1 MSLPPPPERNGVQQ
15 QHRRRH
21 ESFAEFFERWLTQQ
35 ERDLQDLL
43 QAAAAAREAS
53 SREEEEEEEV
63 EGEDEARLGPLLSRV
78 VSHYE
83 SYYRDKSA
91 SARRDVL
98 PMFSP
103 DWTSSTENLFLWVGG
118 WRPSMAF
125 HLLYSKSGLQLES
138 SVSGLLR
145 GLHCGGGGD
154 LSGLS
159 HHQLRSIDQLQ
170 GRTILLEKEIS
181 EQEAKV
187 QETLA
192 DAQMVELA
200 ARAARPAAADEAEA
214 VEREMRGKR
223 EGMEKVL
230 ERADRLR
237 LDTLKALVG
246 LLRPMQ
252 AAHFMIAAAELHL
265 TVHDFGKR
273 KDAAAAAEADS
284 PSLA

>member
-1 MSLPPPPERNGVQQ
+1 MSLPPPPERNDVQ
-15 QHRRRH
+15 HERRRH
-21 ESFAEFFERWLTQQ
+21 HESFGKSYERWLAQQ

-43 QAAAAAREAS
+43 QAAAAAAS
-53 SREEEEEEEV
+53 SPEA
-63 EGEDEARLGPLLSRV
+63 EGQEGGGDGEQEARLVPLLSRV

-98 PMFSP
+98 PMFTP

-125 HLLYSKSGLQLES
+125 HLLYSKSGLQLEAS
-138 SVSGLLR
+138 IPGLLR
-145 GLHCGGGGD
+145 GLRRGGRD
-154 LSGLS
+154 LAGLS
-159 HHQLRSIDQLQ
+159 LLQLRSIDQLQ
-170 GRTILLEKEIS
+170 RDTILLEKEIS
-181 EQEAKV
+181 EQEAAV

-200 ARAARPAAADEAEA
+200 ARAAEAAAAAAVDEEA

-237 LDTLKALVG
+237 LDTIKAVVG

-265 TVHDFGKR
+265 TVHDFGK
-273 KDAAAAAEADS
+273 KKDDAAAAETGS
-284 PSLA
+284 PNV

>member
-1 MSLPPPPERNGVQQ
+1 MSIPPPPERNGVQQ

-21 ESFAEFFERWLTQQ
+21 ESFAEFFERWLSQQ

-43 QAAAAAREAS
+43 QAAAAATPTS
-53 SREEEEEEEV
+53 PEEEEV

-103 DWTSSTENLFLWVGG
+103 HWTSSTENLFLWVGG

-145 GLHCGGGGD
+145 GLRCGGGGGGD

-159 HHQLRSIDQLQ
+159 HHQLRSVDQLQ
-170 GRTILLEKEIS
+170 RRTILLEKEIS

-200 ARAARPAAADEAEA
+200 ARAARPAAADEAAA